1 MEKELPMY
9 YRVGLNDSE
18 VQERIAKGQ
27 VNGVS
32 KPVSKSYGQIIK
44 DNVCT
49 LFNLLNFL
57 IFVALVFVQAWS
69 NLVFMAIIVTNSVI
83 GIWQE
88 VKAKKLVDQLSIL
101 TKPTIMVVRNSRHV
115 IVDINEVVLDD
126 VLVLESGNQVCNDA
140 TVIHGMIEANESLL
154 TGESDPIHKNI
165 GGHLLSGSSVV
176 SGKCYAR
183 VKNVGDSNY
192 ATTIVKEAQKVKEKN
207 SELMDS
213 MNKVTKVTTF
223 MIIPLGIILFV
234 EAMYLRQD
242 TLFNAVVSSAAG
254 LLGMLPKGLVLL
266 TSVSLANGVTRLA
279 RRKVLIQDL
288 YSLETLSHV
297 DVLCLDKTGTIT
309 QGKMTVKGLK
319 LLSERFTKED
329 LERLLAAY
337 MQHSKDNNATAQA
350 IRNAYEGLE
359 HHYQVGDIIPFS
371 SDRKWGA
378 MSIDG
383 VGTLFLGA
391 PEMLLKEN
399 PKAVDQAQARG
410 SRVLILAWSQ
420 SAVDTETMSLP
431 NDVEALTLLEIADP
445 IREDAAETLEY
456 LRSEDVTLKI
466 ISGDNPVTVSH
477 IAHQAGFADYQ
488 SYIDCSK
495 VSDEELEALAEDTA
509 IFGRV
514 SPHQKKLLIQTLNA
528 NGHTTAMT
536 GDGVN
541 DILALREADCSIVMA
556 EGDPATR
563 QIANLVLMDSE
574 FKDIPEILF
583 EGRRVV
589 NNIAHIAP
597 IFLIKTV
604 YSFLLGLICIASIVF
619 GKAEYLLVF
628 PFIQVQMTLAGQFIE
643 GLPPFILTFER
654 NIRPVEKHFLRRSLQ
669 LSIPNALMLVI
680 SVLIFH
686 LSQVYLGMSN
696 TDMLTLSYYMMGS
709 TGVLAVI
716 RACIPL
722 NKGRVALIIYSVF
735 GFLIS
740 SYYLRDVIEIST
752 LNSYTLPIYLV
763 AMAICTPLFFWISYK
778 QGAFQKA

>member
-9 YRVGLNDSE
+9 YKVGLNDSE

-309 QGKMTVKGLK
+309 DGKMKVEKTYTLETTQNFK
-319 LLSERFTKED
+319 LDEVMGS
-329 LERLLAAY
+329 Y
-337 MQHSKDNNATAQA
+337 MRASDDNNATFQA
-350 IRNAYEGLE
+350 MNSYFGENNLYE
-359 HHYQVGDIIPFS
+359 YVKKIPFS
-371 SDRKWGA
+371 SLRKWSAIEFKGIGTIVVGA
-378 MSIDG
+378 AEKIISG
-383 VGTLFLGA
+383 EL
-391 PEMLLKEN
+391 PEDIHELMLQGMRAIAIGYTEKTVDDKEEL
-399 PKAVDQAQARG
+399 PRLQPLMAI
-410 SRVLILAWSQ
+410 ILS
-420 SAVDTETMSLP
+420 DT
-431 NDVEALTLLEIADP
+431 
-445 IREDAAETLEY
+445 IRNNTKETLEY
-456 LRSEDVTLKI
+456 FHQEGIDAKI
-466 ISGDNPVTVSH
+466 ISGDNVNTVMA
-477 IAHQAGFADYQ
+477 IAKKAGVLNYERC
-488 SYIDCSK
+488 IDMSTIND
-495 VSDEELEALAEDTA
+495 DEIQEVVRNYT

-514 SPHQKKLLIQTLNA
+514 TPSQKKMIVEALKND
-528 NGHTTAMT
+528 GHHVAMT

-541 DILALREADCSIVMA
+541 DLLALKEADCSIA
-556 EGDPATR
+556 IADGSDASK
-563 QIANLVLMDSE
+563 QISQVVLLNSD
-574 FKDIPEILF
+574 FTCLPDVLL
-583 EGRRVV
+583 EGRKVV
-589 NNIAHIAP
+589 NNVTRVAGV
-597 IFLIKTV
+597 FFIKTI
-604 YSFLLGLICIASIVF
+604 YTILLSLFCVISNTA
-619 GKAEYLLVF
+619 F
-628 PFIQVQMTLAGQFIE
+628 PFIPLQITLIDLLIEAMPSFMTIFEADTRKITGRFLPKVFSKAAG
-643 GLPPFILTFER
+643 
-654 NIRPVEKHFLRRSLQ
+654 NA
-669 LSIPNALMLVI
+669 LSIVILFIAIMIFGPMWKINDLELVTLMYLVLGTI
-680 SVLIFH
+680 S
-686 LSQVYLGMSN
+686 MA
-696 TDMLTLSYYMMGS
+696 
-709 TGVLAVI
+709 AVI
-716 RACIPL
+716 RSCYPFTL
-722 NKGRVALIIYSVF
+722 LRIIICTMMAG
-735 GFLIS
+735 GFYGAILLFSGLLHLAPI
-740 SYYLRDVIEIST
+740 T
-752 LNSYTLPIYLV
+752 LNLV
-763 AMAICTPLFFWISYK
+763 FIGLILSIFGLFIERIIHFVIK
-778 QGAFQKA
+778 KRLA